1 VLRKRALLKN
11 LAQELAPLLKELQM
25 KKNIVALL
33 LVALVASVS
42 LFAVAD
48 ADLNLSTTINGIN
61 YMKLTE
67 AEFKPSTASTSAYN
81 LATANATT
89 ETVSSAA
96 DTGTI
101 AWLSIL
107 TNKRT
112 GFTVDISATALKSST
127 TGNNYVID
135 YKITCGSAYVYTNG
149 APSAPSITV
158 SSITG
163 LSAFSYAVSAD
174 LDDTQYAA
182 ALEDTYTGTVKFT
195 YTAN

>member
-1 VLRKRALLKN
+1 
-11 LAQELAPLLKELQM
+11 M

-48 ADLNLSTTINGIN
+48 ADLKLSTTISGIN

-67 AEFKPSTASTSAYN
+67 SQFNPSVASVSAYSQ
-81 LATANATT
+81 ATANATT

-96 DTGTI
+96 ATGTI

-112 GFTVDISATALKSST
+112 GFTVTLTAEPLTSNT
-127 TGNNYVID
+127 EGNTYEID
-135 YKITCGSAYVYTNG
+135 YKISCGTAYLFTNG

-174 LDDTQYAA
+174 LDDAQYAA
-182 ALEDTYTGTVKFT
+182 ALEDTYTGTVTFS